1 MYLLDTSHWN
11 GDKGLI
17 DWNKVK
23 NAGYD
28 AVFMKASQGTSF
40 VDGMFKR
47 DKEEARKAGML
58 CGFYHFSDGGD
69 PIAEADFFLETVGDI
84 QEGELLILDWEIN
97 HKTPADWCL
106 KFLNG
111 CLEKTGIRPL
121 LYTNEARV
129 KSIDWFHVVN
139 NNFGLWV
146 AKYASS
152 KIYVPYYLQLKPS
165 SGQWP
170 FWAIWQFTSRGK
182 VDGIIGFVDL
192 NYTKMD
198 IATLKKYGKTTNEPF
213 PSSPEN
219 GQESK
224 LYPLTDWKTA
234 KRGYKFSEKTWYNSR
249 HIGLDI
255 IVPKGT
261 PVYAWRD
268 VEITFAQY
276 GYQGG
281 YQCWVKDKGKLVRFL
296 HLMKK
301 PVIGKYKS
309 GQIIAYTGNTGA
321 LTSGAHAHLDCS
333 KNGKLELNNFSNF
346 QDPEEYFR

>member
-1 MYLLDTSHWN
+1 MRGIDLSHWN
-11 GDKGLI
+11 KVQ
-17 DWNKVK
+17 DWNKIK
-23 NAGYD
+23 NDDINFCFLKTSQGINLKDSKFEEYK
-28 AVFMKASQGTSF
+28 KASRNIGLLTS
-40 VDGMFKR
+40 
-47 DKEEARKAGML
+47 
-58 CGFYHFSDGGD
+58 FYHFADGGD
-69 PIAEADFFLETVGDI
+69 PIAEADFFLKTVGDI
-84 QEGELLILDWEIN
+84 QEGEILVLDWEIN
-97 HKTPADWCL
+97 HSSPADWCL
-106 KFLNG
+106 KFLNR

-139 NNFGLWV
+139 NNFGLWI
-146 AKYASS
+146 AR
-152 KIYVPYYLQLKPS
+152 YYLNTGYKMPLVSPS

-198 IATLKKYGKTTNEPF
+198 IATLRKYGKTTNEPF

-224 LYPLTDWKTA
+224 LYPLKDWKTA
-234 KRGYKFSEKTWYNSR
+234 KRGYKFAEKTWYNSR
-249 HIGLDI
+249 HIGLDV

-321 LTSGAHAHLDCS
+321 LTSSAHAHLDCS